1 MTHNF
6 EQQFK
11 PVIDRA
17 VREARSL
24 SSPVL
29 TSEHLLLGSMRPRE
43 ATMRRIF
50 ATLKLPVDEMI
61 TELENHIKEENATFV
76 ADADMPHLGS
86 EPIHPAAVRYLKLA
100 LAEARRMR
108 SPGLFGA
115 HLLLALIHD
124 PRSLDNEFLR
134 EFKQKYLN
142 FDISMSMNNPFSEE
156 NGGFPSAGF
165 QAEDEDYDE
174 ENEQPRRRSGR
185 KGDSDKPSSSTPA
198 LDKYGVDMTANAAA
212 GKLDP
217 VVGRERE
224 IERVAQILSRRK
236 KNNPVLIGEPGVGKS
251 AIVEGLALRIV
262 QKKVSRILFDKRV
275 VALDMASVVAGTKYR
290 GQFEERIKA
299 ILDELSGHPEII
311 LFIDELHTIVGAGSA
326 PGSMDAANMLKPA
339 LARGD
344 IQCIGAT
351 TLDEY
356 RQNIEKDGALER
368 RFQKVMVEATT
379 PEETLEILKQVKSKY
394 EEHHNVCY
402 SDEALQACVNLT
414 ERYVSDRTF
423 PDKALDALDEAG
435 SRVHISNI
443 LVPEEIEKL
452 EQSVERLMRRSSM
465 PPKTSSMT
473 LPQRCATKRLNFA
486 ISWPMRRKNGRRVLK
501 MTVSLWVKSRWQKL
515 WP

>member
-50 ATLKLPVDEMI
+50 ATLKLPVNEMI
-61 TELENHIKEENATFV
+61 TELENHIKEVNATFE
-76 ADADMPHLGS
+76 ADADMPQLGA

-224 IERVAQILSRRK
+224 IERVVQILSRRT
-236 KNNPVLIGEPGVGKS
+236 KNNPCLIGEPGVGKT
-251 AIVEGLALRIV
+251 AVAEGLALRIAAGEVPAKLRKKEV
-262 QKKVSRILFDKRV
+262 QLLDLT
-275 VALDMASVVAGTKYR
+275 ALVAGTQFR
-290 GQFEERIKA
+290 GQFESRIKG
-299 ILDELSGHPEII
+299 LVDEVKQDGNII
-311 LFIDELHTIVGAGSA
+311 LFIDEVHNLVGQA
-326 PGSMDAANMLKPA
+326 MQKAA
-339 LARGD
+339 
-344 IQCIGAT
+344 
-351 TLDEY
+351 
-356 RQNIEKDGALER
+356 
-368 RFQKVMVEATT
+368 
-379 PEETLEILKQVKSKY
+379 
-394 EEHHNVCY
+394 
-402 SDEALQACVNLT
+402 
-414 ERYVSDRTF
+414 
-423 PDKALDALDEAG
+423 
-435 SRVHISNI
+435 
-443 LVPEEIEKL
+443 
-452 EQSVERLMRRSSM
+452 
-465 PPKTSSMT
+465 
-473 LPQRCATKRLNFA
+473 
-486 ISWPMRRKNGRRVLK
+486 
-501 MTVSLWVKSRWQKL
+501 
-515 WP
+515 